1 MAMMEVCSLITN
13 SIVQIFN
20 KPNVLNNDMIEK
32 SDNTVFFKVILNRRM
47 VITMT
52 DKHIETI
59 LAQLGNRSDKSY
71 GAINTPLYFS
81 TAYKHPGLGESTG
94 YDYTRTANPTRDVLQ
109 EAIATLENG
118 DQGFATASGMA
129 AIQLVIEGLLSYGDE
144 VVTLQDL
151 YGGSYRYFHHLEE
164 KGLFK
169 FTYCL
174 TEEEVYAEIAK
185 GPKLVFIETPTNP
198 MMVEFDIAE
207 ISRRAHAVGAIVVVD
222 NTFYTPLIQKPLDE
236 GADVVV
242 HSATKY
248 IGGHND
254 VLGGLV
260 ASKGQE
266 INEKLAFQLNTTGA
280 TLDPFACWLIIRGLK
295 TLAVR
300 LQQHEKN
307 AKALVEALEAHPA
320 VDKVYYA
327 GRGGMVTFAVKD
339 ESIIKD
345 ALNKLEIFTFAE
357 SLGGVESLITYPE
370 TQTHADIPVELR
382 AKYGLTNKILRI
394 STGIEN
400 SEDLVADF
408 KQAFHI

>member
-1 MAMMEVCSLITN
+1 M
-13 SIVQIFN
+13 
-20 KPNVLNNDMIEK
+20 
-32 SDNTVFFKVILNRRM
+32 
-47 VITMT
+47 TMT
-52 DKHIETI
+52 ERHIETL
-59 LAQLGNRSDKSY
+59 LAQIGNRSDKAY

-109 EAIATLENG
+109 EAIAVLEYG
-118 DQGFATASGMA
+118 EQGFATSSGMA
-129 AIQLVIEGLLSYGDE
+129 AIQLVIEGLLSHGDT

-151 YGGSYRYFHHLEE
+151 YGGSYRYFHYMEE
-164 KGLFK
+164 KGFYN

-174 TEEEVYAEIAK
+174 TEDEVYAEIEK

-207 ISRRAHAVGAIVVVD
+207 ISKRAHAVGAVVVVD
-222 NTFYTPLIQKPLDE
+222 NTFYTPLIQRPLEE
-236 GADVVV
+236 GADVVI

-260 ASKGQE
+260 ASKGQD

-280 TLDPFACWLIIRGLK
+280 TLDPFACWLIVRGLK

-307 AKALVEALEAHPA
+307 AKALVEALENHPA
-320 VDKVYYA
+320 IEKVYYS
-327 GRGGMVTFAVKD
+327 GRGGMVSFAVKD
-339 ESIIKD
+339 AGIIRD
-345 ALNKLEIFTFAE
+345 ALNSLKIFTFAE

-370 TQTHADIPVELR
+370 TQTHADIPTELR
-382 AKYGLTNKILRI
+382 AQYGLTDKVLRI

-400 SEDLVADF
+400 SDDLVADIN
-408 KQAFHI
+408 QAFNA

>member
-1 MAMMEVCSLITN
+1 M
-13 SIVQIFN
+13 
-20 KPNVLNNDMIEK
+20 
-32 SDNTVFFKVILNRRM
+32 
-47 VITMT
+47 TMT
-52 DKHIETI
+52 ERHIETL
-59 LAQLGNRSDKSY
+59 LAQIGNRSDKAY

-109 EAIATLENG
+109 EAIAVLEYG
-118 DQGFATASGMA
+118 EQGFATSSGMA
-129 AIQLVIEGLLSYGDE
+129 AIQLVIEGLLSHGDT

-151 YGGSYRYFHHLEE
+151 YGGSYRYFHHMEE
-164 KGLFK
+164 KGFYN

-174 TEEEVYAEIAK
+174 TEDEVYAEIEK

-207 ISRRAHAVGAIVVVD
+207 ISKRAHAVGAVVVVD
-222 NTFYTPLIQKPLDE
+222 NTFYTPLIQRPLEE
-236 GADVVV
+236 GADVVI

-260 ASKGQE
+260 ASKGQD

-280 TLDPFACWLIIRGLK
+280 TLDPFACWLIMRGLK

-307 AKALVEALEAHPA
+307 AK
-320 VDKVYYA
+320 
-327 GRGGMVTFAVKD
+327 
-339 ESIIKD
+339 S
-345 ALNKLEIFTFAE
+345 
-357 SLGGVESLITYPE
+357 
-370 TQTHADIPVELR
+370 
-382 AKYGLTNKILRI
+382 
-394 STGIEN
+394 
-400 SEDLVADF
+400 
-408 KQAFHI
+408 

>member
-1 MAMMEVCSLITN
+1 M
-13 SIVQIFN
+13 
-20 KPNVLNNDMIEK
+20 
-32 SDNTVFFKVILNRRM
+32 
-47 VITMT
+47 MT
-52 DKHIETI
+52 DKHIETV
-59 LAQLGNRSDKSY
+59 LAQIGNRSDKSY

-81 TAYKHPGLGESTG
+81 TAYKHPGLGQSTG

-109 EAIATLENG
+109 QAIAALENG
-118 DQGFATASGMA
+118 EQGFATSSGMA
-129 AIQLVIEGLLSYGDE
+129 AIQLVIEGLLDSGDR

-164 KGLFK
+164 KGFYN

-174 TEEEVYAEIAK
+174 NEAELYAEIEK
-185 GPKLVFIETPTNP
+185 GAQLVFIETPTNP
-198 MMVEFDIAE
+198 MMVEFDIQA
-207 ISRRAHAVGAIVVVD
+207 ISEKAHAVGAIVVVD
-222 NTFYTPLIQKPLDE
+222 NTFYTPVIQRPLED
-236 GADVVV
+236 GADVVL

-260 ASKGQE
+260 VSKGQA
-266 INEKLAFQLNTTGA
+266 INTKLTFQLNTTGA

-307 AKALVEALEAHPA
+307 AKALVAALEAHDA
-320 VDKVYYA
+320 VEKVYYA

-345 ALNKLEIFTFAE
+345 ALNKLHIFTFAE

-370 TQTHADIPVELR
+370 TQTHADIPTELR

-400 SEDLVADF
+400 SEDLVADIN
-408 KQAFHI
+408 QAFQV